1 MQQDENHFEKL
12 ELMDGEKIER
22 SISARSQRGRNSGR
36 GTDSLLLTNY
46 RVIHV
51 AGTGSGTDVVMASVE
66 DIDTVE
72 FVEMTEGYG
81 AFLWAG
87 LSVVLSVALYGILE
101 NQIAQVIVPLLVLGM
116 GVYLVVNRIFFSGGP
131 AALFRTGGSAIAW
144 SFRTADESDEIRDLI
159 NELYRLKS
167 LRNAEGQASFA
178 PR

>member
-1 MQQDENHFEKL
+1 MQQDENRFEQL
-12 ELMDGEKIER
+12 DLMDGEKIEK
-22 SISARSQRGRNSGR
+22 SISARSLRGRNPGSS
-36 GTDSLLLTNY
+36 TDSLLLTNY
-46 RVIHV
+46 RIIHV
-51 AGTGSGTDVVMASVE
+51 AGGGGYDVVMASVE

-101 NQIAQVIVPLLVLGM
+101 NQIAQVIVPLMVLGM
-116 GVYLVVNRIFFSGGP
+116 GIYLVVNRVFFSGGP

-144 SFRTADESDEIRDLI
+144 SFRTSDESDDIREFI
-159 NELYRLKS
+159 NEMYRLKS
-167 LRNAEGQASFA
+167 LRNSEAPGSFA

>member
-1 MQQDENHFEKL
+1 MKQDENHFERL
-12 ELMDGEKIER
+12 DLMDGEKIEK
-22 SISARSQRGRNSGR
+22 SISAMSQRGRNSGR
-36 GTDSLLLTNY
+36 SSDSLLLTNY

-51 AGTGSGTDVVMASVE
+51 AGASGGTDVVMASVN

-101 NQIAQVIVPLLVLGM
+101 NQIARVIVPLMVLGM
-116 GVYLVVNRIFFSGGP
+116 GVYLVVNRIFFTGGP
-131 AALFRTGGSAIAW
+131 AALFRTGGSEIAW
-144 SFRTADESDEIRDLI
+144 PFRTPSESDEIRDFI

-167 LRNAEGQASFA
+167 AQGAESAGPFA

>member
-1 MQQDENHFEKL
+1 MQQDENHFERID
-12 ELMDGEKIER
+12 LMDGEKVEK
-22 SISARSQRGRNSGR
+22 SINARSRRGRTSAK
-36 GTDSLLLTNY
+36 TQDSLLLTNF

-51 AGTGSGTDVVMASVE
+51 SGTGAGTEVVMASVD

-87 LSVVLSVALYGILE
+87 LSVALSVALYGILE
-101 NQIAQVIVPLLVLGM
+101 NQVARVIVPFMVLGM

-131 AALFRTGGSAIAW
+131 AALFRTGASAIAW
-144 SFRTADESDEIRDLI
+144 PFRTTDESNEIRDLI
-159 NELYRLKS
+159 NELYRLKAARS
-167 LRNAEGQASFA
+167 DEAPGPFA

>member
-1 MQQDENHFEKL
+1 MQQDRNQFEQL
-12 ELMDGEKIER
+12 ELMDGEKIEK

-36 GTDSLLLTNY
+36 STDSLLLTNY

-51 AGTGSGTDVVMASVE
+51 GGSSGGTDVVMASVE

-101 NQIAQVIVPLLVLGM
+101 NQIAQVIVPLMVLGM

-144 SFRTADESDEIRDLI
+144 SFRTADESAEIRDFI

-167 LRNAEGQASFA
+167 GRSAETPGTFA